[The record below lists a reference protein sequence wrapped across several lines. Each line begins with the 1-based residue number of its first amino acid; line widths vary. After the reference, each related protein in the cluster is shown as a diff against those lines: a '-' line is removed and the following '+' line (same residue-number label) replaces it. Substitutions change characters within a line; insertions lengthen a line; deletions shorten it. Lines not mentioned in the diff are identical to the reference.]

1 MPQFIPV
8 SDLRD
13 YNKVISQITPEN
25 PVYLTRHGRNA
36 TLAIVDATEYERLK
50 KLEAST
56 QLLEALRKG
65 AQSGEQE
72 GWISAENME
81 DFFNGEE
88 D

>member
-1 MPQFIPV
+1 MPQFVPV

-13 YNKVISQITPEN
+13 YNKVISQITPDN

-36 TLAIVDATEYERLK
+36 TLAIVDAGEYERLK

-56 QLLEALRKG
+56 LLLEALRKG
-65 AQSGEQE
+65 ATSGERD
-72 GWISAENME
+72 GWIPAEDMKA
-81 DFFNGEE
+81 FFDGEE

>member
-1 MPQFIPV
+1 MPQFVPV

-36 TLAIVDATEYERLK
+36 TLAIVDAAEYERLK
-50 KLEAST
+50 KLEASS
-56 QLLEALRKG
+56 QLMEALRKG
-65 AQSGEQE
+65 TQSGEQD
-72 GWISAENME
+72 GWIAAENME
-81 DFFNGEE
+81 AFFDGEE